1 MSDNRFGLPRLMS
14 LFASNSFG
22 EKEMPMMEQHRIV
35 YTEQQV
41 ITAIERMA
49 REISDF
55 YTDEEVTLVGVLN
68 GGVFFLT
75 ALATALERCG
85 TLRACHIDFVRVSS
99 YRGGRTSGALEL
111 TGELQESVAGKN
123 VVIVDDVGD
132 TLNTLGALREH
143 LLRELPRTLQIAV
156 LLEKPDKHVRTDVV
170 LDYVGFAQTGL
181 GFVYGCGMDLEGALR
196 GLPFIGEVKE

>member
-14 LFASNSFG
+14 LFAFNSFG
-22 EKEMPMMEQHRIV
+22 EKEMPMMGQHRIV

-41 ITAIERMA
+41 TAAIERMA

-55 YTDEEVTLVGVLN
+55 YTDEEVTLVGVLH
-68 GGVFFLT
+68 GGAFFLT

-85 TLRACHIDFVRVSS
+85 TLKACHIDFVRVSS

-111 TGELQESVAGKN
+111 TGKLHESVRGKN
-123 VVIVDDVGD
+123 VVIVDDIGD

-143 LLRELPRTLQIAV
+143 LLGELPRTLQIAV
-156 LLEKPDKHVRTDVV
+156 LLEKPDKHVRTDVA
-170 LDYVGFAQTGL
+170 LDYVGLSKTGL
-181 GFVYGCGMDLEGALR
+181 GFVYGCGMDLDGALR
-196 GLPFIGEVKE
+196 GLPFIAEVKE